1 MRRPALVLLHAQAH
15 WEMKRLPFFA
25 VLGLAFGIGS
35 PAAAPPEAA
44 SAPRAVLPTVV
55 LLFAQRTTAPAVV
68 TMDEAFRREI
78 ERSYEGPV
86 DLHVEYLDL
95 PDAGD
100 KAYVG
105 QLVELLRGKYAG
117 LPVRV
122 VVAVRSECVSF
133 ALQNR
138 GAIFPGAC
146 FKSMPAAAMDSPRG
160 LWPYPPVTGMAASN
174 PDRV

>member
-1 MRRPALVLLHAQAH
+1 
-15 WEMKRLPFFA
+15 MKRLRFFA
-25 VLGLAFGIGS
+25 VLGLAFGVGS
-35 PAAAPPEAA
+35 AAAASPQAF
-44 SAPRAVLPTVV
+44 SAPREVLPAVV

-100 KAYVG
+100 TAYVG

-122 VVAVRSECVSF
+122 VVAVRVEAIRF
-133 ALQNR
+133 GLQNR
-138 GAIFPGAC
+138 GALFPGLLSC
-146 FKSMPAAAMDSPRG
+146 SPTSRG
-160 LWPYPPVTGMAASN
+160 RPS
-174 PDRV
+174 RR